1 MTLLDIVHASLQ
13 NRTQNPKISELPITI
28 FLPGYL
34 GKALFLKCEFSQHYD
49 NCVMDSIENNG
60 ENQIL

>member
-13 NRTQNPKISELPITI
+13 NRTQNFRIAKCTTI
-28 FLPGYL
+28 FLPGCL
-34 GKALFLKCEFSQHYD
+34 GKALFLTCEFSQHYD
-49 NCVMDSIENNG
+49 NCVMDSMENNG